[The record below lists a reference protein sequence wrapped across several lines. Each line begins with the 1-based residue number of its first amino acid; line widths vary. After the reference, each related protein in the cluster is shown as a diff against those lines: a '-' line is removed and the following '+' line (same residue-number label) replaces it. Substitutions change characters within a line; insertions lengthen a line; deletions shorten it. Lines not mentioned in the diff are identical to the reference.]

1 MFILFL
7 LSAGYDPAYKYD
19 LIYKAMVHNCNA
31 ITKYAEGHLTVDET
45 TWGHAGYGEAGSGL
59 TGRLMNKKVNRG
71 GQTTIMT
78 DSRKFR
84 PRAYIHRHKLHDKKG
99 MTRRGTIELTHLI
112 HDIDSMI
119 IEPDA
124 STIPMPP
131 LRRDI
136 NDLTTSRLIT
146 TPKDPN
152 KKKIFRKKPVITAD
166 NFFFD
171 DKMCEFIGEN
181 GYGSIGT
188 NARNVLP
195 KGIEKKYLH
204 GEKHQSGDKYSKV
217 ARYMN
222 PIVVVKDKDG
232 YQRVLVSFQSTN
244 ATNITTVNCL
254 NSVKFFVEI
263 RERGRGETKMV
274 WGIEMN
280 DARRIYLS
288 TYFTIDVVDHLLK
301 NAAIFYRIWKYWHAP
316 KNHGFA
322 MVIVLA
328 YGLYEECCEGKIEL
342 EWKIDD
348 NKKLDYFQFRARLS
362 SQMLTYTPKKMLY
375 PGDDKMRAVTSIPR
389 EKRGGKR
396 LGKVSVAQVKRA
408 KRWGTSRLCGDV
420 DKLCKH
426 VESVISVSK
435 SRICAWCG
443 EPTYTLCGKCKDD
456 NGKAVPLHYNPKGAR
471 KGALCFYR
479 YHNDSCFGL
488 GKNDSSLLLKGKK
501 SDWTPPTAD
510 DIAENAEHMSNLNAT
525 ILQDGTD

>member
-7 LSAGYDPAYKYD
+7 LPAGYDPAYKYD

-136 NDLTTSRLIT
+136 NDLATSRIIT
-146 TPKDPN
+146 TPKDPT
-152 KKKIFRKKPVITAD
+152 KKKIFREKPVITAD

-254 NSVKFFVEI
+254 NAV
-263 RERGRGETKMV
+263 
-274 WGIEMN
+274 
-280 DARRIYLS
+280 
-288 TYFTIDVVDHLLK
+288 
-301 NAAIFYRIWKYWHAP
+301 IF
-316 KNHGFA
+316 
-322 MVIVLA
+322 
-328 YGLYEECCEGKIEL
+328 
-342 EWKIDD
+342 
-348 NKKLDYFQFRARLS
+348 S
-362 SQMLTYTPKKMLY
+362 
-375 PGDDKMRAVTSIPR
+375 
-389 EKRGGKR
+389 
-396 LGKVSVAQVKRA
+396 
-408 KRWGTSRLCGDV
+408 
-420 DKLCKH
+420 
-426 VESVISVSK
+426 
-435 SRICAWCG
+435 
-443 EPTYTLCGKCKDD
+443 
-456 NGKAVPLHYNPKGAR
+456 
-471 KGALCFYR
+471 
-479 YHNDSCFGL
+479 
-488 GKNDSSLLLKGKK
+488 
-501 SDWTPPTAD
+501 
-510 DIAENAEHMSNLNAT
+510 
-525 ILQDGTD
+525 